1 MAQTTTP
8 QHDTERTH
16 EVRPVHRRPRQLP
29 WPLNIYQSAV
39 GKKYAMAISGIG
51 LLGFVVVHMIGNLHL
66 YEGPVQ
72 VHEYGE
78 ALRDLGGH
86 LAPRTF
92 LLWLMRLGLMAMFAI
107 HIHSAYSLSRMSLKA
122 DDAYAGKRNYIAAN
136 FASRTMRWT
145 GPIVL
150 LYLLFH
156 LADLTWGWWL
166 GDEYVRGD
174 IYHNVTESMSSLPV
188 AIIYIVANIA
198 LAIHIFHGTWSM
210 FQSLGLNNPKFNDL
224 RRGIAGGL
232 AAVILIGN
240 LSFPIAVQAGLINE
254 DNRSVP
260 VGEFNTDTEPHN
272 NAAAPATPGANTAA
286 PATPGDNNAAPATP
300 TNANAAPA
308 TPGANNDLHTNANA
322 APAAPGTNNEG
333 S

>member
-8 QHDTERTH
+8 QHDTERQH

-122 DDAYAGKRNYIAAN
+122 DDAYAGKRNYTAAN

-260 VGEFNTDTEPHN
+260 VGEFNTDSHN
-272 NAAAPATPGANTAA
+272 SAAPATPGEDTARGSSA
-286 PATPGDNNAAPATP
+286 PATPGD
-300 TNANAAPA
+300 
-308 TPGANNDLHTNANA
+308 NNDLHTNANA